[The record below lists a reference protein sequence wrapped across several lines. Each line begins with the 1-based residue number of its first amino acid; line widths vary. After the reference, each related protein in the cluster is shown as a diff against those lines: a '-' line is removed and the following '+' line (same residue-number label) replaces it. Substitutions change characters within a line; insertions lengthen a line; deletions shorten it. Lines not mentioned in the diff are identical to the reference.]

1 MNVNAVSFFVDRHV
15 QDGSAGRV
23 AVLHERGRVA
33 YGELADEINRVGNYL
48 KGLGVQP
55 EQRVVL
61 QVHDS
66 PEWVYFFMA
75 AIKIGAIAVP
85 VNTFCNARILA
96 FYLNDSR
103 APVLVTHREYSDGAM
118 SLMGDAAPF
127 LRHIIH
133 VEGKAW
139 RAQAPTLEPLNV
151 SGEDSAFWLYTSG
164 STGVPKA
171 VVHSHAGIVACAGG
185 FGRSV
190 LAVTKGDRCYS
201 ASKLFFAYGLGN
213 SIIFPFSVG
222 AACILNARRSE
233 ADSVVRTIR
242 EFKPSLFF
250 AVPTLYSQ
258 LLSSP
263 ELNREL
269 FADVRMCVSAG
280 EALTETVFD
289 SWLERTGQVLYE
301 GIGTT
306 EALHIFCA
314 NKPGVHRRGTSGT
327 PVEGYE
333 LRVVDTRGVDV
344 EGTDAGRLLVRGET
358 LAKGYW
364 NRREAQSQA
373 FFGDWLA
380 TGDIYQRTGDGYF
393 KYVGRQDDAFKTSG
407 LWVSPGEIE
416 HALLSC
422 PHAQEAAVV
431 AVRNSAG
438 ATAAKACV
446 VLSEAAGRLGHDH
459 VRKEIYRHL
468 EITLS
473 RYKIPAFIEF
483 LPALPRTATGKIS
496 RAELRREPGQV
507 LRAGSALES

>member
-1 MNVNAVSFFVDRHV
+1 MNSNAVSFFVDRHALGGCG
-15 QDGSAGRV
+15 DRA
-23 AVLHERGRVA
+23 AILHERGRVT
-33 YGELADEINRVGNYL
+33 YGELADEINRAGNYL

-75 AIKIGAIAVP
+75 AVKIGAIAVP
-85 VNTFCNARILA
+85 VNTFCNARTLA

-103 APVLVTHREYSDGAM
+103 APVLITHREYSDSVQ
-118 SLMGDAAPF
+118 SLLGDAAPF
-127 LRHIIH
+127 LRHVIY
-133 VEGKAW
+133 VEDAAWKA
-139 RAQAPTLEPLNV
+139 QSLTLEPVDV
-151 SGEDSAFWLYTSG
+151 STEDSAFWLYTSG

-171 VVHSHAGIVACAGG
+171 VVHSHAGTVACADG

-190 LAVTKGDRCYS
+190 LAITGSDRCYS

-213 SIIFPFSVG
+213 SIIFPFSAG

-233 ADSVVRTIR
+233 AESVVRTIR
-242 EFKPSLFF
+242 EFKPTLFF
-250 AVPTLYSQ
+250 AVPTLYGQ
-258 LLSSP
+258 LLGSP

-269 FADVRMCVSAG
+269 FARVRMCVSAG
-280 EALTETVFD
+280 EALADAVFD
-289 SWLERTGQVLYE
+289 SWLERAGHVLYE

-306 EALHIFCA
+306 EALHIFCS
-314 NKPGVHRRGTSGT
+314 NKPGAHRRGTSGT
-327 PVEGYE
+327 PVDGYE
-333 LRVVDTRGVDV
+333 LRIVDARGVDV
-344 EGTDAGRLLVRGET
+344 EGADAGRLLVRGAT

-364 NRREAQSQA
+364 NRREAQAQA

-380 TGDIYQRTGDGYF
+380 TGDIYQRTGEGYF

-422 PHAQEAAVV
+422 PHAKEAAVV
-431 AVRNSAG
+431 AVRN
-438 ATAAKACV
+438 ATGTAAAKACV
-446 VLSEAAGRLGHDH
+446 VLSETAGQLGQDH
-459 VRKEIYRHL
+459 VRREIYLHL
-468 EITLS
+468 EATLS

-496 RAELRREPGQV
+496 RAELRRDPGQTFR
-507 LRAGSALES
+507 LGSAVEG